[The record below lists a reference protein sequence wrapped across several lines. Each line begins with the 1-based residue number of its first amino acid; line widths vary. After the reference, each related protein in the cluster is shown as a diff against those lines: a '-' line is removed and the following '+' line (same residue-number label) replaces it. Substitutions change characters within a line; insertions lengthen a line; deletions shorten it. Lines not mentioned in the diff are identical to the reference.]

1 MRATD
6 EQLRRRLDV
15 VGARIPGIPYVTS
28 DEPRGSIVFG
38 SQVEAVLGH
47 PPEAFEDDR
56 GLWERLVHPDDLPAV
71 LEAIDRATK
80 TRVRR
85 VNEYRVRSIDGSY
98 RWFRDEAV
106 VDADPDGDVWI
117 GLLVDVTDARE
128 AQGSLRETVATF
140 RALVEQLPAVVYF
153 HRPTDG
159 EPANIPEFMSRRYEE
174 IFGYP
179 IDERLADPDL
189 WSKILHPEDRAQAM
203 QTARQAAR
211 TGEPFSMDY
220 RVIRKNGET
229 AWVHDETVL
238 VRDDDGDPLFW
249 QGVATDITARKRT
262 EEALRAEA
270 AKFRTLAEQIP
281 AVTYIERLGG
291 TAQALYMSPQYA
303 AILGYT
309 AEERMGDAGLWESR
323 LHPDDRARVLAEI
336 DTMRDDVEGWSLE
349 YRMLHRD
356 GHTVWVRD
364 QAVLVRD
371 EDGTPLFHQGVL
383 FDVTDSKRA
392 ERELQHALEELR
404 RADEIK
410 DAFLTAVSH
419 DLRTPLSTIL
429 GNAITL
435 EHGEAL
441 GLSEADRRELLSTL
455 SSKAR
460 RLTDLITDLLDIDRL
475 SRGAFEPRSAPEEIG
490 ALVARIVRDT
500 DALEGRRLEVDTWPI
515 VAVIDRAM
523 VERIVENLIVNAAKH
538 TPADATV
545 WVRVRRHPDGV
556 EIVVEDDGPGIPE
569 ALRSTLFQPFE
580 RGPSATPH
588 APGVGLGLSL
598 VARFAELHGGR
609 AWVEER
615 AGGGASFH
623 VVMPAEAPDPR
634 R

>member
-1 MRATD
+1 
-6 EQLRRRLDV
+6 
-15 VGARIPGIPYVTS
+15 
-28 DEPRGSIVFG
+28 
-38 SQVEAVLGH
+38 
-47 PPEAFEDDR
+47 
-56 GLWERLVHPDDLPAV
+56 
-71 LEAIDRATK
+71 
-80 TRVRR
+80 
-85 VNEYRVRSIDGSY
+85 
-98 RWFRDEAV
+98 
-106 VDADPDGDVWI
+106 
-117 GLLVDVTDARE
+117 
-128 AQGSLRETVATF
+128 
-140 RALVEQLPAVVYF
+140 
-153 HRPTDG
+153 
-159 EPANIPEFMSRRYEE
+159 
-174 IFGYP
+174 
-179 IDERLADPDL
+179 
-189 WSKILHPEDRAQAM
+189 
-203 QTARQAAR
+203 
-211 TGEPFSMDY
+211 
-220 RVIRKNGET
+220 
-229 AWVHDETVL
+229 
-238 VRDDDGDPLFW
+238 
-249 QGVATDITARKRT
+249 
-262 EEALRAEA
+262 
-270 AKFRTLAEQIP
+270 
-281 AVTYIERLGG
+281 
-291 TAQALYMSPQYA
+291 
-303 AILGYT
+303 
-309 AEERMGDAGLWESR
+309 
-323 LHPDDRARVLAEI
+323 
-336 DTMRDDVEGWSLE
+336 
-349 YRMLHRD
+349 
-356 GHTVWVRD
+356 
-364 QAVLVRD
+364 VLVRD

-569 ALRSTLFQPFE
+569 ALRSTLFQPLE